1 LTAIVLPLDSDPV
14 PHLSLLA
21 TLLALQLGHI
31 QVPKPVG
38 FVNDFARVIS
48 SAAATRIEQV
58 IADVR
63 AKSRGE
69 IVVVTLPDLGGRDAS
84 DVAREIARQWKVGA
98 VGGPGDRARNAG
110 VVIMV
115 VPKETSRDG
124 RGHVRV
130 EVGTGAE
137 GFLTDATTGAFQD
150 EAIPYFRAQDYSSA
164 IELITARVASRYATE
179 FGFTLEASA
188 PPPPRQRARR
198 SSGGIPP
205 QLFLVLFIV
214 FIMLA
219 TRGRRRRGVGNFL
232 LHVALNQALGGGRR
246 RGGWGS
252 GGLGGGGGGF
262 SGFGGFGGG
271 GGFSGGGSGR
281 SW

>member
-1 LTAIVLPLDSDPV
+1 VKLVPLDSEPV
-14 PHLSLLA
+14 PLLSLLA
-21 TLLALQLGHI
+21 ALLTLQLGQI

-48 SAAATRIEQV
+48 SPAAVRMERA

-69 IVVVTLPDLGGRDAS
+69 IVVVTLPDLSGRDAA
-84 DVAREIARQWKVGA
+84 DVAREIGRQWKVGA
-98 VGGPGDRARNAG
+98 LAGPGDRARNAG
-110 VVIMV
+110 VVILV

-130 EVGTGAE
+130 EVGSGAE

-150 EAIPYFRAQDYSSA
+150 EAVPFFRAQDYSSG
-164 IELITARVASRYATE
+164 IELITMRVASRYARE
-179 FGFTLEASA
+179 FGFTLEEAVA
-188 PPPPRQRARR
+188 AVPPRQRTRGT
-198 SSGGIPP
+198 SGGIPP
-205 QLFLVLFIV
+205 QVFFVVFVIFI
-214 FIMLA
+214 ILA
-219 TRGRRRRGVGNFL
+219 SRGRRRGGFGNL
-232 LHVALNQALGGGRR
+232 LLNVALSQAFGGRR

-252 GGLGGGGGGF
+252 GGGGGGF